1 MSNQVLTLTDR
12 DIFNKITLQL
22 VKQGKPAFQ
31 TQMDWDTEDYITDIY
46 SCAYSN
52 NDGDKC
58 AVGQIINEDWYDQD
72 FEGQPCTSVSV
83 LKAVSF
89 SNENWNMTVNSI
101 LMLQLLQAIHDKA
114 GNNENDRPA
123 PENIVQEWNKYFSKL
138 SSYFTFEGQF
148 DMVVNR
154 DDDLFFVDWIT
165 AKFNIDG
172 TDKVL
177 DFQPNGSLETYEA
190 QLNGEKIYVV
200 SLGYMHHLLE
210 IM

>member
-1 MSNQVLTLTDR
+1 MSNQVLALTDR

-22 VKQGKPAFQ
+22 VKQGKPAFEM
-31 TQMDWDTEDYITDIY
+31 QMDWDTEEYILDPNT
-46 SCAYSN
+46 CAYSN

-58 AVGQIINEDWYDQD
+58 AVGQIIDEDWYDQE
-72 FEGQPCTSVSV
+72 FEGQPVTSVSV

-89 SNENWNMTVNSI
+89 SNENWNMTINSI

-114 GNNENDRPA
+114 GGNVIDGPA
-123 PENIVQEWNKYFSKL
+123 PKDIVPMWNKYFSKL
-138 SSYFTFEGQF
+138 SSYFSFEGQF
-148 DMVVNR
+148 NVVVHR
-154 DDDLFFVDWIT
+154 DDDLFFEDWIT

-190 QLNGEKIYVV
+190 QLNGKKIYVV

>member
-1 MSNQVLTLTDR
+1 MSNQVSTLTDR

-22 VKQGKPAFQ
+22 VKQGKPAFE
-31 TQMDWDTEDYITDIY
+31 TQMDWDTEEYILDPST
-46 SCAYSN
+46 CAYSN

-58 AVGQIINEDWYDQD
+58 AVGQIIDEDWYDPE
-72 FEGQPCTSVSV
+72 FEGQPVTSVSV

-89 SNENWNMTVNSI
+89 SNENWNMTINSI
-101 LMLQLLQAIHDKA
+101 LMLQLLQTIHDKA
-114 GNNENDRPA
+114 GGNEIDGPA
-123 PENIVQEWNKYFSKL
+123 PKDVVQEWNKYFSKL
-138 SSYFTFEGQF
+138 SSYFSFEGQF

-200 SLGYMHHLLE
+200 SLGYMSNLLD